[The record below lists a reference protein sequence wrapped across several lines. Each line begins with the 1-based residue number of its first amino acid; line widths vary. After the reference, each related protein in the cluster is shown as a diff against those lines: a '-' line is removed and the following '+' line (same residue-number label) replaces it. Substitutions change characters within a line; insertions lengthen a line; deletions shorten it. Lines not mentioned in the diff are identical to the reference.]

1 MPGAAF
7 LFLSPL
13 DLAKSKQVRPQGLN
27 QSLRIFAMPDIVL
40 NRKLLR
46 EQSVVGLGLIS
57 PASGDLWDHR
67 T

>member
-13 DLAKSKQVRPQGLN
+13 DLAKSEQVRPQGLN